1 MAKVF
6 ILLGG
11 NVGDKSKI
19 LEQTRKLIDKRIG
32 IITQQSSVYK
42 TESWGFK
49 TDPFYNQAISLE
61 SQLTPFE
68 ILEQSQAIEKELGRI
83 KLSTAYE
90 DRKIDIDLIF
100 YDNLNITTTQLT
112 IPHPRIGERRF
123 VLIPLLEIAPELCHP
138 VTGVSLSQ
146 MLDTCQDQLSVERL
160 G

>member
-19 LEQTRKLIDKRIG
+19 LEQTRNLIDIRIG
-32 IITQQSSVYK
+32 KIIQQSAVYK

-49 TDPFYNQAISLE
+49 TEQFYNQAICLE

-68 ILEQSQAIEKELGRI
+68 ILEQTQALEKQIGRI
-83 KLSTAYE
+83 KKSDKYE
-90 DRKIDIDLIF
+90 DRIIDIDLIF
-100 YDNLNITTTQLT
+100 YDELSICSTQLT

-123 VLIPLLEIAPELCHP
+123 VLIPLLEIDPELSHP
-138 VTGVSLSQ
+138 ITGMSLSQ
-146 MLDTCQDQLSVERL
+146 MLDTCPDKLSVERL
-160 G
+160 D

>member
-1 MAKVF
+1 MAEVF

-32 IITQQSSVYK
+32 RITQQSSVYK

-68 ILEQSQAIEKELGRI
+68 ILEQSQAIERELGRI
-83 KLSTAYE
+83 KISTAYA

-100 YDNLNITTTQLT
+100 YDDLNITTEQLT

-123 VLIPLLEIAPELCHP
+123 VLIPLLEIDPELCHP
-138 VTGVSLSQ
+138 VTGKKLIR
-146 MLDTCQDQLSVERL
+146 MLDECPDRLSVERIV
-160 G
+160 